1 MRLKPYFTI
10 TLSLTAMLL
19 VGCNQ
24 QDTSL
29 NAPEIASVSLAKGGD
44 KGKPGGGGGAEE
56 ATFTVTFKGDVAG
69 GPLTITRKLREGGN
83 IITTD
88 PHDPIELDLIFA
100 VANCFDA
107 DTYIGPL
114 MIREAKKNAD
124 HTAEVLFFFNAKG
137 TGTDETTDIDYLL
150 EMFGTIENPDNWP
163 PASGTTNT
171 VTFDA
176 WEMGTESNKV
186 KNACTGIGFF
196 DNTTT
201 NTTTVEVKRL

>member
-1 MRLKPYFTI
+1 MRLNPIFSIALT
-10 TLSLTAMLL
+10 LTALLL
-19 VGCNQ
+19 VGCSQ

-29 NAPEIASVSLAKGGD
+29 NGPEIASVSLAPGGIP
-44 KGKPGGGGGAEE
+44 GKPDGGSDGGGGEE
-56 ATFTVTFKGDVAG
+56 ATFVVNFSGEVSGEDHSWTEKISSGSKFIA
-69 GPLTITRKLREGGN
+69 
-83 IITTD
+83 TD
-88 PHDPIELDLIFA
+88 PHDHIELDLVFA

-150 EMFGTIENPDNWP
+150 EMFGTIKDPDNWP

-176 WEMGTESNKV
+176 WEMGTKSNKV

-196 DNTTT
+196 DNITK
-201 NTTTVEVKRL
+201 VEVKRL